1 MAVVTKKNDTIIIV
15 AVILPVQ
22 FLTNSFEDG

>member
-1 MAVVTKKNDTIIIV
+1 MTVVTKKNDTVIVV
-15 AVILPVQ
+15 AVILPAQ